1 MFNHKYRY
9 FFIVILSV
17 YSYINT
23 LFSEALHY
31 YGITESPV
39 FIITAFLLICLLVW
53 EGNRLLYFLLKRF
66 LAGKTPRVHPL
77 LVQFLISHIIAF
89 ASGLACFYFL
99 SVVILNEP
107 FTTGNIALKLA
118 IIFAFRINVFL
129 QAINTITYFLEQF
142 RQKQLES
149 EELKRISSQAELQ
162 AIKSQINPHFLF
174 NNLNVLSSLVL
185 QKNEEANKFIEEF
198 SAVYRYILANQDKEL
213 VPLGNEIEF
222 IDPYLFLLKKRFPEG
237 LLVELNIPSSYNNWL
252 LVPVA
257 LQMLVENCIKHNIVS
272 ARRPLTVRIYVEN
285 GHKLVVSNN
294 LQEKTEKAVSGKS
307 GLANISKRV
316 EILTGQS
323 VIIRQTPD
331 TFSVSIP
338 LIEPF
343 DVHH

>member
-9 FFIVILSV
+9 LFIVILSV

-66 LAGKTPRVHPL
+66 LAGKTPRIHPL

-89 ASGLACFYFL
+89 ASGLASFYFL

-129 QAINTITYFLEQF
+129 QAINTITYFLDQF

-237 LLVELNIPSSYNNWL
+237 LLVELNIPSSYNSWL

-285 GHKLVVSNN
+285 GHKLIVSNN

-331 TFSVSIP
+331 NFSVSIP

-343 DVHH
+343 DVHQ

>member
-9 FFIVILSV
+9 LFIVILSV

-31 YGITESPV
+31 YGITENPLY
-39 FIITAFLLICLLVW
+39 IIAAFLLICLLVW
-53 EGNRLLYFLLKRF
+53 EGNRLLYFLLKPL
-66 LAGKTPRVHPL
+66 LAGKPQRIHPL
-77 LVQFLISHIIAF
+77 LVQFLLSHIIAF
-89 ASGLACFYFL
+89 ASGLTCFYFL
-99 SVVILNEP
+99 SVVVLNEP
-107 FTTGNIALKLA
+107 FSATNIALKLA

-129 QAINTITYFLEQF
+129 QAINTITYFLDQF

-198 SAVYRYILANQDKEL
+198 STVYRYILANQDKEL
-213 VPLGNEIEF
+213 VPLANEIEF

-237 LLVELNIPSSYNNWL
+237 LQVDLNIPSSYNSWL

-272 ARRPLTVRIYVEN
+272 ARRPLTISISVEK
-285 GHKLVVSNN
+285 GDKLTVSNN
-294 LQEKTEKAVSGKS
+294 LQEKPEKAISGKS

-316 EILTGQS
+316 EILTGQT
-323 VIIRQTPD
+323 VKIRQTPNA
-331 TFSVSIP
+331 FSVSIP

-343 DVHH
+343 DTHY

>member
-9 FFIVILSV
+9 LFIIVLSV

-31 YGITESPV
+31 YGITESHV
-39 FIITAFLLICLLVW
+39 FVLTSFLLICLLVW
-53 EGNRLLYFLLKRF
+53 EGNRLLYFLLQRF
-66 LAGKTPRVHPL
+66 FAGKQTRIHPL
-77 LVQFLISHIIAF
+77 LVQFLLSHIIAF
-89 ASGLACFYFL
+89 VSGFVCFYFL
-99 SVVILNEP
+99 SSVILKEP
-107 FTTGNIALKLA
+107 FSSGNIALKLA
-118 IIFAFRINVFL
+118 IIFAFRVNVFL
-129 QAINTITYFLEQF
+129 QAINTITYYLDKFQ
-142 RQKQLES
+142 QKQLES

-185 QKNEEANKFIEEF
+185 QKNDEANKFIEEF
-198 SAVYRYILANQDKEL
+198 SVVYRYILTNQDKEL
-213 VPLGNEIEF
+213 VPLLDEIEF

-237 LLVELNIPSSYNNWL
+237 ILVDINIPELYHSWL

-272 ARRPLTVRIYVEN
+272 ARRPLSIRISIAKGNVLTVT
-285 GHKLVVSNN
+285 NN
-294 LQEKTEKAVSGKS
+294 LQEKPDKAISGKS

-316 EILTGQS
+316 EILTGKA
-323 VIIRQTPD
+323 VTIRQTLD
-331 TFSVSIP
+331 EFSVSIP

-343 DVHH
+343 EMRY